1 MGAHGGLRYD
11 PTLVGARGP
20 AGNGIWAAGFF
31 WPSREQAEKAGRN
44 TGRLVMTFLLRFRFA
59 LVALLALIGAS
70 IATPS
75 QAQGTIQLSILKG
88 GWVIGAS
95 AGSGTLNLGGRSY
108 PISIGGLSAGLVFG
122 GSATDFRGT
131 VSNIRAP
138 QDIEGLYSAI
148 GAGAVAAGGARV
160 ITLRNARGVTL
171 RLQGVQAGLMVN
183 LDLSGMTIRLR

>member
-1 MGAHGGLRYD
+1 MRKLLA
-11 PTLVGARGP
+11 
-20 AGNGIWAAGFF
+20 
-31 WPSREQAEKAGRN
+31 
-44 TGRLVMTFLLRFRFA
+44 LRFVFI
-59 LVALLALIGAS
+59 ALLALVGTGF
-70 IATPS
+70 ATPS
-75 QAQGTIQLSILKG
+75 QAQGTIQLSIVKG

-95 AGSGTLNLGGRSY
+95 AGNGTLNLGGRSY
-108 PISIGGLSAGLVFG
+108 PIAIGGLSAGFVFG

-138 QDIEGLYSAI
+138 QDIEGLYTAI
-148 GAGAVAAGGARV
+148 GAGAAAAGGVRA